1 MIKTNQHHLELFHLA
16 TKLDKNKNF
25 DLSDH
30 IYELMT
36 RLSQIDNPPIDL
48 SLGGPDAANNPKNA
62 VDYFIGVAYDAVV
75 NKKKDKESA
84 LKAMD
89 HYRKRQNK
97 EVLEPE
103 EQIQTDSE
111 FWQSVNSVLETKDWW
126 QSAQEKPASSTANFN
141 STDGFKLAVKIVLGL
156 EGGFSE
162 YDSSTGD
169 PRTNK
174 GITQDEYNE
183 FRRKNN
189 LSEEDVKNIPTSEAV
204 QIYKENYWDK
214 IQGDKIYA
222 VNPKLAILI
231 FDSAVNLGIGGANEV
246 VKKSIPTD
254 GNRFDNIMIEDII
267 ASSEN
272 TVDDLFEKRQQKY
285 DDIIAKDSA
294 MGKYDK
300 GWTNRLNKLKN
311 TMNQF

>member
-36 RLSQIDNPPIDL
+36 RFSQIDNPPIDL
-48 SLGGPDAANNPKNA
+48 SLGGPDATNNPKNA

-97 EVLEPE
+97 EVLEPN

-111 FWQSVNSVLETKDWW
+111 FWQSVNSILETKDWW
-126 QSAQEKPASSTANFN
+126 QNAKVEFLEKFEFGDES
-141 STDGFKLAVKIVLGL
+141 DGFMKAAKIVLGL

-162 YDSSTGD
+162 YDPSTGD

-174 GITQDEYNE
+174 GVIQEEYNE
-183 FRRKNN
+183 FRKQNN
-189 LSEEDVKNIPTSEAV
+189 LPNADVKNITTDEALA
-204 QIYKENYWDK
+204 IYKQNYWDK
-214 IQGDKIYA
+214 IQGDKMYA
-222 VNPKLAILI
+222 INPKLAILI

-246 VKKSIPTD
+246 IKKSISTD
-254 GNRFDNIMIEDII
+254 GNRFDDTMIEDII
-267 ASSEN
+267 ASASD
-272 TVDDLFEKRQQKY
+272 TVDDLFEKRHQKY
-285 DDIIAKDSA
+285 NDIIAKDSV

>member
-62 VDYFIGVAYDAVV
+62 VDYFIGVAYDAIV

-103 EQIQTDSE
+103 EQIQTDSD
-111 FWQSVNSVLETKDWW
+111 FWQNVNSVLETKDWW
-126 QSAQEKPASSTANFN
+126 QKASESTKEEVVDSKSPKDFFESLSGPAKIASEQSDGIVPPSLILSLAAQESAYGKSKLAKEHNNFYGIKFPGSGANDKITYKTYEYDDSGNKYQTDADFASYKTDIVGGMSALPNFLMRN
-141 STDGFKLAVKIVLGL
+141 KRYKKGLELGKIYKNSKSLSDLENMINEIFINAGYSTDKN
-156 EGGFSE
+156 E
-162 YDSSTGD
+162 
-169 PRTNK
+169 P
-174 GITQDEYNE
+174 DELMNIIQKYN
-183 FRRKNN
+183 
-189 LSEEDVKNIPTSEAV
+189 L
-204 QIYKENYWDK
+204 
-214 IQGDKIYA
+214 
-222 VNPKLAILI
+222 
-231 FDSAVNLGIGGANEV
+231 
-246 VKKSIPTD
+246 
-254 GNRFDNIMIEDII
+254 
-267 ASSEN
+267 
-272 TVDDLFEKRQQKY
+272 QKY
-285 DDIIAKDSA
+285 D
-294 MGKYDK
+294 
-300 GWTNRLNKLKN
+300 
-311 TMNQF
+311 